1 MNSSDKTHPENLRIQ
16 ASESTEHNREPVH
29 VEVDD
34 GDKTTVKRKVT
45 FEFEP
50 EKLLRRSIFCLALIA
65 LIILGYQVF
74 NFAKAGI
81 NSLRAET
88 KIAVMDM
95 PEMREAYLQHTQE
108 TTQISRRDN
117 ESNFQNYLTKLL
129 KLYSENNY
137 LVIDSKLTLAVPQ
150 NIKQVTYIDPEE
162 LDQELSSMGI
172 NLKSSRLGTP

>member
-1 MNSSDKTHPENLRIQ
+1 MDSSDKTHPDISRIQ

-29 VEVDD
+29 VEVND
-34 GDKTTVKRKVT
+34 GDMTPVKRKVT

-65 LIILGYQVF
+65 VIILGYQVF
-74 NFAKAGI
+74 NYAKAGI
-81 NSLRAET
+81 KSLRAET

-95 PEMREAYLQHTQE
+95 PEMREAYLQHMQE
-108 TTQISRRDN
+108 TKQISRRDN

-129 KLYSENNY
+129 QLYRGNDY

-162 LDQELSSMGI
+162 LDEELSSMGS
-172 NLKSSRLGTP
+172 NLKSARLDTP